1 MQPRKPPKSP
11 NRKQFD
17 AAVNSLLNQREKSGL
32 FAFIEF
38 RLKQFNLEHKFDI
51 FDIFIESY
59 IRGVSKIE
67 SGQHIENPSAWLR
80 TTCLNVIREHFAKKG
95 KHWKK
100 EREFSSIEYQIS
112 ANDTSDYLSDQ
123 YVKEILSDIRQLVSP
138 LDFDIFVL
146 RVMEELSWIEIEERL
161 NLASNAA
168 LRKRYQRMRKV
179 LRDYFFDIDNSMLE
193 DYGLS

>member
-1 MQPRKPPKSP
+1 
-11 NRKQFD
+11 
-17 AAVNSLLNQREKSGL
+17 
-32 FAFIEF
+32 
-38 RLKQFNLEHKFDI
+38 
-51 FDIFIESY
+51 
-59 IRGVSKIE
+59 
-67 SGQHIENPSAWLR
+67 
-80 TTCLNVIREHFAKKG
+80 
-95 KHWKK
+95 
-100 EREFSSIEYQIS
+100 
-112 ANDTSDYLSDQ
+112 NDGSDYLSDE

-161 NLASNAA
+161 NLASNTA